1 MAGLSQNLKAVITF
15 GGSIDSSWSRSA
27 NSLQKSLKD
36 VGKQSEKLTKDQAK
50 LATEIKRAKLAGQSL
65 GDLKRRYSDVSRE
78 IRKTEAEQQKLNQQM
93 QKAQRLAAFKGAG
106 KGLFRRGLGMAGQLG
121 GMVAPGLAIGGGGVV
136 ASALGTLIAP
146 AATNA
151 ETARRAGVAKSYG
164 VDIPTFDAWD
174 TLAKQYDMNGEN
186 IGDLFEEYLHKAGEY
201 KQNGKQGSLQD
212 AFETLGFKAGDFAG
226 LSDMAQFEKI
236 VERALS
242 MQDES
247 KASFAL
253 DSLFGGEASKLLMLL
268 KQSGKSYRDLMD
280 EQRRYNLVTKE
291 GAEGAMEGNRAIT
304 SLRTVFSSAVA
315 EISGQ
320 LGNELAPDIRRL
332 TDDMAEWFKGGGIKR
347 IVSFLRNDLYPGVL
361 TFGQGIVFVGKVAY
375 ALAKKLSWLLPD
387 ERSDQRDVL
396 KSLAMTGSVDI
407 ARMTA
412 QRNGQGEWF
421 EQQLKEKPDL
431 PDDVKKSY
439 RDTRGFFRDDDDTF
453 NSTLD
458 KYVTPESSGAPFSWD
473 SALNQNQETSVQQG
487 HETSDRTAGAWNN
500 YRLPSF
506 PTFENSIVWPA
517 SEKPKGSADNISPD
531 KPVVNVDVYPSLN
544 WTAAEGRSEERSE
557 YPSQRIPEVK
567 GNSKYPTQR
576 IPDVNV
582 DVDSLPG
589 TDKAQG
595 SFTDNERYRDKS
607 ADVLLL
613 TPEINSRQS
622 TEPVSDRPAE
632 LSGEGESSYWET
644 LLQKLDS
651 ADKAPPPRQLTDNRR
666 FEFHYEIH
674 GAPGQDERVI
684 GDEVVAVTKTSPVF
698 NGDSSMLDGGQI
710 W

>member
-50 LATEIKRAKLAGQSL
+50 LAAEIKRAKLAGQSL

-146 AATNA
+146 AATNE

-458 KYVTPESSGAPFSWD
+458 KYVTPESNGAPFSWD
-473 SALNQNQETSVQQG
+473 SALNQNQKTSAQPG
-487 HETSDRTAGAWNN
+487 HETSDRAAGAWNN

-506 PTFENSIVWPA
+506 PTFEKSIVWPA
-517 SEKPKGSADNISPD
+517 AEKTKGSAGNITPE
-531 KPVVNVDVYPSLN
+531 KPVVNVDVYPS
-544 WTAAEGRSEERSE
+544 S
-557 YPSQRIPEVK
+557 
-567 GNSKYPTQR
+567 
-576 IPDVNV
+576 
-582 DVDSLPG
+582 
-589 TDKAQG
+589 G
-595 SFTDNERYRDKS
+595 SGESRNLFTDIERHRDNS
-607 ADVLLL
+607 ADFLLYQ
-613 TPEINSRQS
+613 PEISLLRS
-622 TEPVSDRPAE
+622 PAPDPALPAG
-632 LSGEGESSYWET
+632 LSGEEGGSYWET
-644 LLQKLDS
+644 LLQKLDF

-674 GAPGQDERVI
+674 GAPGQDERAI

>member
-15 GGSIDSSWSRSA
+15 GGNIDSSWSRSA
-27 NSLQKSLKD
+27 NGLQKSLKD
-36 VGKQSEKLTKDQAK
+36 VGKQSEKLTKDQTR
-50 LATEIKRAKLAGQSL
+50 LAAEIKRAKLAGQSL

-106 KGLFRRGLGMAGQLG
+106 KGLFRRGLGIAGQLG

-146 AATNA
+146 AATNE

-164 VDIPTFDAWD
+164 VDIPTYDAWD

-242 MQDES
+242 LQDES

-291 GAEGAMEGNRAIT
+291 GADGAMAGNRAV
-304 SLRTVFSSAVA
+304 SNLRTVFSSALA

-361 TFGQGIVFVGKVAY
+361 NFGQGIVFVGKVAF

-412 QRNGQGEWF
+412 QKNGQGEWF

-431 PDDVKKSY
+431 PADVKKSY
-439 RDTRGFFRDDDDTF
+439 RDTRGFFRDDEETF
-453 NSTLD
+453 NTTLD
-458 KYVTPESSGAPFSWD
+458 KYLTPENSGGLFGPDGVMKPVEQPVTPGTSPTVWD
-473 SALNQNQETSVQQG
+473 NYPRTLLTPLPPETSPQLLPGITEQDTRQQ
-487 HETSDRTAGAWNN
+487 TAVPRTVLLSGNADDGRGNAG
-500 YRLPSF
+500 
-506 PTFENSIVWPA
+506 T
-517 SEKPKGSADNISPD
+517 D
-531 KPVVNVDVYPSLN
+531 
-544 WTAAEGRSEERSE
+544 AEGRW
-557 YPSQRIPEVK
+557 
-567 GNSKYPTQR
+567 
-576 IPDVNV
+576 DM
-582 DVDSLPG
+582 
-589 TDKAQG
+589 
-595 SFTDNERYRDKS
+595 
-607 ADVLLL
+607 
-613 TPEINSRQS
+613 
-622 TEPVSDRPAE
+622 
-632 LSGEGESSYWET
+632 
-644 LLQKLDS
+644 LLQKLDA
-651 ADKAPPPRQLTDNRR
+651 ADTAPVPRQLTDNRR
-666 FEFHYEIH
+666 FEYRFEII
-674 GAPGQDERVI
+674 GAPGQDERGI
-684 GDEVVAVTKTSPVF
+684 ADEVEAVTKSSPAF
-698 NGDSSMLDGGQI
+698 TGDSSMLDGGQI

>member
-15 GGSIDSSWSRSA
+15 GGNIDSSWSRSA
-27 NSLQKSLKD
+27 NGLQKSLKD

-50 LATEIKRAKLAGQSL
+50 LAAEIKRAKLAGQSL

-78 IRKTEAEQQKLNQQM
+78 IRKTETEQQKLNQEM
-93 QKAQRLAAFKGAG
+93 QKTQRLAAFKGAG
-106 KGLFRRGLGMAGQLG
+106 KGLFRRGLGIAGQLG

-146 AATNA
+146 AATNE

-186 IGDLFEEYLHKAGEY
+186 IGDLFEEYLHKSGEY

-242 MQDES
+242 LQDES

-291 GAEGAMEGNRAIT
+291 GAEGAMAGNRAVT
-304 SLRTVFSSAVA
+304 NLRTVFSSALA

-332 TDDMAEWFKGGGIKR
+332 TDDLAEWFKGGGIKR

-361 TFGQGIVFVGKVAY
+361 NFGQGIVFVGKVAF

-431 PDDVKKSY
+431 PDDVKKSW
-439 RDTRGFFRDDDDTF
+439 RDTRGFIRNDDDTF
-453 NSTLD
+453 NTTLD
-458 KYVTPESSGAPFSWD
+458 KYITPEGNGALFGPDGFMKPVQQPVTPGTGPTVWDNYPRSLLAP
-473 SALNQNQETSVQQG
+473 LPPETSPQVLPGITEQDTRQQ
-487 HETSDRTAGAWNN
+487 TAVPRTVPLSGNADDGRGNAG
-500 YRLPSF
+500 
-506 PTFENSIVWPA
+506 T
-517 SEKPKGSADNISPD
+517 D
-531 KPVVNVDVYPSLN
+531 
-544 WTAAEGRSEERSE
+544 AEGRW
-557 YPSQRIPEVK
+557 
-567 GNSKYPTQR
+567 
-576 IPDVNV
+576 DM
-582 DVDSLPG
+582 
-589 TDKAQG
+589 
-595 SFTDNERYRDKS
+595 
-607 ADVLLL
+607 
-613 TPEINSRQS
+613 
-622 TEPVSDRPAE
+622 
-632 LSGEGESSYWET
+632 
-644 LLQKLDS
+644 LLQKLDA
-651 ADKAPPPRQLTDNRR
+651 ADAAPVPRQLTDNRR
-666 FEFHYEIH
+666 FEYRFEIH
-674 GAPGQDERVI
+674 GAPGQDERGI
-684 GDEVVAVTKTSPVF
+684 ADEVEAVTKSSPAF
-698 NGDSSMLDGGQI
+698 TGDSSMLDGGQI

>member
-1 MAGLSQNLKAVITF
+1 MAGLSQYLKAVITF
-15 GGSIDSSWSRSA
+15 GGNIDSSWNRSA
-27 NSLQKSLKD
+27 NGLQKSLKD

-50 LATEIKRAKLAGQSL
+50 LAAEIKKAKLAGQSL

-78 IRKTEAEQQKLNQQM
+78 IRKTESEQQKLNQQM
-93 QKAQRLAAFKGAG
+93 QKAQRLASFKGAG
-106 KGLFRRGLGMAGQLG
+106 KGLFRRGLGIAGQLG

-212 AFETLGFKAGDFAG
+212 AFETLGFKAGDLAG
-226 LSDMAQFEKI
+226 LSDMSQFEKI

-242 MQDES
+242 LQDES

-304 SLRTVFSSAVA
+304 NLQTVFSSAVA

-320 LGNELAPDIRRL
+320 LGNELAPDVRRL

-361 TFGQGIVFVGKVAY
+361 TFGQGIFFVGKVAY

-439 RDTRGFFRDDDDTF
+439 RDTRGFFRDDEETF
-453 NSTLD
+453 NTTLD
-458 KYVTPESSGAPFSWD
+458 KYLTPENSGALFGTDGLMKPAQPQSVTPGTGPTAWD
-473 SALNQNQETSVQQG
+473 HYRRTLLSPLPPETSPQVVPDITEQDSLQQA
-487 HETSDRTAGAWNN
+487 TST
-500 YRLPSF
+500 
-506 PTFENSIVWPA
+506 E
-517 SEKPKGSADNISPD
+517 
-531 KPVVNVDVYPSLN
+531 
-544 WTAAEGRSEERSE
+544 AEGRW
-557 YPSQRIPEVK
+557 
-567 GNSKYPTQR
+567 
-576 IPDVNV
+576 DM
-582 DVDSLPG
+582 
-589 TDKAQG
+589 
-595 SFTDNERYRDKS
+595 
-607 ADVLLL
+607 
-613 TPEINSRQS
+613 
-622 TEPVSDRPAE
+622 
-632 LSGEGESSYWET
+632 

-651 ADKAPPPRQLTDNRR
+651 ADAPAAPRQLTDNRR
-666 FEFHYEIH
+666 FEYRFEIH
-674 GAPGQDERVI
+674 GAPGQDERAI
-684 GDEVVAVTKTSPVF
+684 ADEVEGMTKSSPAF
-698 NGDSSMLDGGQI
+698 NGNNSMLDGGQI

>member
-1 MAGLSQNLKAVITF
+1 M
-15 GGSIDSSWSRSA
+15 
-27 NSLQKSLKD
+27 QKSLKD

-50 LATEIKRAKLAGQSL
+50 LAAEIKRATLAGQSL

-78 IRKTEAEQQKLNQQM
+78 IRKTESEQQKLNQQM
-93 QKAQRLAAFKGAG
+93 QKAQRLASFKGAG
-106 KGLFRRGLGMAGQLG
+106 KGLFRSGLGIAGQLG

-212 AFETLGFKAGDFAG
+212 AFETLGFKAGDLAG

-242 MQDES
+242 LQDES

-304 SLRTVFSSAVA
+304 NLQTVFSSAVA

-320 LGNELAPDIRRL
+320 LGNELAPDVRRL

-361 TFGQGIVFVGKVAY
+361 TFGQGIFFVGKVAY

-439 RDTRGFFRDDDDTF
+439 RDTRGFFRDDEETF
-453 NSTLD
+453 NTTLD
-458 KYVTPESSGAPFSWD
+458 KYLTPENSGALFGTDGLMKPAQPQSVTPGTGPTAWD
-473 SALNQNQETSVQQG
+473 HYPRTLLSPLPPETSPQVVPGITEQDSLQQA
-487 HETSDRTAGAWNN
+487 TST
-500 YRLPSF
+500 
-506 PTFENSIVWPA
+506 E
-517 SEKPKGSADNISPD
+517 
-531 KPVVNVDVYPSLN
+531 
-544 WTAAEGRSEERSE
+544 AEGRW
-557 YPSQRIPEVK
+557 
-567 GNSKYPTQR
+567 
-576 IPDVNV
+576 DM
-582 DVDSLPG
+582 
-589 TDKAQG
+589 
-595 SFTDNERYRDKS
+595 
-607 ADVLLL
+607 
-613 TPEINSRQS
+613 
-622 TEPVSDRPAE
+622 
-632 LSGEGESSYWET
+632 

-651 ADKAPPPRQLTDNRR
+651 ADAPAAPRQLTDNRR
-666 FEFHYEIH
+666 FEYRFEIH
-674 GAPGQDERVI
+674 GAPGQDERAI
-684 GDEVVAVTKTSPVF
+684 ADEVEGMTKSSPAF
-698 NGDSSMLDGGQI
+698 NGNNSMLDGGQI

>member
-15 GGSIDSSWSRSA
+15 GGNIDSSWSRSA
-27 NSLQKSLKD
+27 NGLQKSLKD

-50 LATEIKRAKLAGQSL
+50 LAAEIKRAKLAGQSL

-106 KGLFRRGLGMAGQLG
+106 KGLFRRGLGIAGQLG

-201 KQNGKQGSLQD
+201 KQNGKQGALQD

-242 MQDES
+242 LQDES

-304 SLRTVFSSAVA
+304 NLQTVFSSAVA

-320 LGNELAPDIRRL
+320 LGNELAPDVRRL
-332 TDDMAEWFKGGGIKR
+332 TDDLAEWFKGGGIKR

-375 ALAKKLSWLLPD
+375 ALAKKMSWLLPD

-439 RDTRGFFRDDDDTF
+439 RDTRGFFRDDEETF
-453 NSTLD
+453 NTTLD
-458 KYVTPESSGAPFSWD
+458 KYLTPENSGGLFGPDGLMKPIQQPVTPGTGP
-473 SALNQNQETSVQQG
+473 TV
-487 HETSDRTAGAWNN
+487 WNN
-500 YRLPSF
+500 YPRTLLAPLPPETS
-506 PTFENSIVWPA
+506 PQVVPGITEQGTPGQTAVPRTVPLSGN
-517 SEKPKGSADNISPD
+517 ADDGRGNAGTD
-531 KPVVNVDVYPSLN
+531 
-544 WTAAEGRSEERSE
+544 AEGRW
-557 YPSQRIPEVK
+557 
-567 GNSKYPTQR
+567 
-576 IPDVNV
+576 DM
-582 DVDSLPG
+582 
-589 TDKAQG
+589 
-595 SFTDNERYRDKS
+595 
-607 ADVLLL
+607 
-613 TPEINSRQS
+613 
-622 TEPVSDRPAE
+622 
-632 LSGEGESSYWET
+632 
-644 LLQKLDS
+644 LLQKLDA
-651 ADKAPPPRQLTDNRR
+651 ADAAPAPRQLTDNRR
-666 FEFHYEIH
+666 FEYRFEIH
-674 GAPGQDERVI
+674 GAPGQDERGI
-684 GDEVVAVTKTSPVF
+684 ADEVEAVTKSSPAF
-698 NGDSSMLDGGQI
+698 TGDSSMLDGGQI

>member
-15 GGSIDSSWSRSA
+15 GGNIDSSWSRSA
-27 NSLQKSLKD
+27 NGLQKNLKD

-50 LATEIKRAKLAGQSL
+50 LAAEIKRAKLAGQSL
-65 GDLKRRYSDVSRE
+65 GELKRRYSDVSRE

-106 KGLFRRGLGMAGQLG
+106 KGLFRRGLGIAGQLG

-242 MQDES
+242 LQDES

-304 SLRTVFSSAVA
+304 NLQTVFSSAVA

-320 LGNELAPDIRRL
+320 LGNELAPDVRRL
-332 TDDMAEWFKGGGIKR
+332 TDDLAEWFKGGGIKR
-347 IVSFLRNDLYPGVL
+347 IVSFLRNDLYPGML

-412 QRNGQGEWF
+412 ERNGQGEWF

-439 RDTRGFFRDDDDTF
+439 RDTRGFFRDDEETF
-453 NSTLD
+453 NTTLD
-458 KYVTPESSGAPFSWD
+458 KYLTPENSGGLFGPDGLMKPVQQPVTPGTGPTVWDNYPRTLLAP
-473 SALNQNQETSVQQG
+473 LPPETSPQVVPGITEQG
-487 HETSDRTAGAWNN
+487 TPGQAAVPRTVPLSGNADDGRGNAG
-500 YRLPSF
+500 
-506 PTFENSIVWPA
+506 T
-517 SEKPKGSADNISPD
+517 D
-531 KPVVNVDVYPSLN
+531 
-544 WTAAEGRSEERSE
+544 AEGRW
-557 YPSQRIPEVK
+557 
-567 GNSKYPTQR
+567 
-576 IPDVNV
+576 DM
-582 DVDSLPG
+582 
-589 TDKAQG
+589 
-595 SFTDNERYRDKS
+595 
-607 ADVLLL
+607 
-613 TPEINSRQS
+613 
-622 TEPVSDRPAE
+622 
-632 LSGEGESSYWET
+632 
-644 LLQKLDS
+644 LLQKLDA
-651 ADKAPPPRQLTDNRR
+651 ADAAPAPRQLTDNRR
-666 FEFHYEIH
+666 FEYRFEIH
-674 GAPGQDERVI
+674 GAPGQDERGI
-684 GDEVVAVTKTSPVF
+684 ADEVEAVTKSSPAF
-698 NGDSSMLDGGQI
+698 TGNSSMLDGGQI

>member
-15 GGSIDSSWSRSA
+15 GGNIDSSWNRSA
-27 NSLQKSLKD
+27 NGLQKSLKD

-50 LATEIKRAKLAGQSL
+50 LAAEIKRAKLAGQSL

-106 KGLFRRGLGMAGQLG
+106 KGLFRRGLGIAGQLG
-121 GMVAPGLAIGGGGVV
+121 SMVAPGLAIGGGGVV

-242 MQDES
+242 LQDES

-304 SLRTVFSSAVA
+304 NLQTVFSSAVA

-320 LGNELAPDIRRL
+320 LGNELAPDVRRL
-332 TDDMAEWFKGGGIKR
+332 TDDLAEWFKGGGIKR

-396 KSLAMTGSVDI
+396 KSLAMTGSVNI

-439 RDTRGFFRDDDDTF
+439 RDTRGFFRDDEEAF
-453 NSTLD
+453 NTTLD
-458 KYVTPESSGAPFSWD
+458 KYMTPENSGGLFGPDGLMKLAQPQSVTPGTGPTAWD
-473 SALNQNQETSVQQG
+473 HYPRPLLSPLPPETSPQVVPGITEQDSLQQA
-487 HETSDRTAGAWNN
+487 TST
-500 YRLPSF
+500 
-506 PTFENSIVWPA
+506 E
-517 SEKPKGSADNISPD
+517 
-531 KPVVNVDVYPSLN
+531 
-544 WTAAEGRSEERSE
+544 AEGRW
-557 YPSQRIPEVK
+557 
-567 GNSKYPTQR
+567 
-576 IPDVNV
+576 DM
-582 DVDSLPG
+582 
-589 TDKAQG
+589 
-595 SFTDNERYRDKS
+595 
-607 ADVLLL
+607 
-613 TPEINSRQS
+613 
-622 TEPVSDRPAE
+622 
-632 LSGEGESSYWET
+632 

-651 ADKAPPPRQLTDNRR
+651 ADAPAAPRQLTDNRR
-666 FEFHYEIH
+666 FEYRFEIH
-674 GAPGQDERVI
+674 GAPGQDERAI
-684 GDEVVAVTKTSPVF
+684 ADEVEGITKSSPAF
-698 NGDSSMLDGGQI
+698 NGNNSMLDGGQI

>member
-15 GGSIDSSWSRSA
+15 GGNIDSSWSRSA
-27 NSLQKSLKD
+27 NGLQKSLKD

-50 LATEIKRAKLAGQSL
+50 LAAEIKRAKLAGQSL

-106 KGLFRRGLGMAGQLG
+106 KGLFRRGLGIAGQLG

-201 KQNGKQGSLQD
+201 KQNGKQGALQD

-242 MQDES
+242 LQDES

-304 SLRTVFSSAVA
+304 NLQTVFSSAVA

-320 LGNELAPDIRRL
+320 LGNELAPDVRRL
-332 TDDMAEWFKGGGIKR
+332 TDDLAEWFKGGGIKR

-439 RDTRGFFRDDDDTF
+439 RDTRGFFRDDEETF
-453 NSTLD
+453 NNTLD
-458 KYVTPESSGAPFSWD
+458 KYLTPENSGGLFGPDGLMKPVQQPVTPGTGP
-473 SALNQNQETSVQQG
+473 TV
-487 HETSDRTAGAWNN
+487 WNN
-500 YRLPSF
+500 YPRTLLAPLPPETSSQVV
-506 PTFENSIVWPA
+506 PGITEQGTPGQTAVPRTVPLSGN
-517 SEKPKGSADNISPD
+517 ADDGRGNAGTD
-531 KPVVNVDVYPSLN
+531 
-544 WTAAEGRSEERSE
+544 AEGRW
-557 YPSQRIPEVK
+557 
-567 GNSKYPTQR
+567 
-576 IPDVNV
+576 DM
-582 DVDSLPG
+582 
-589 TDKAQG
+589 
-595 SFTDNERYRDKS
+595 
-607 ADVLLL
+607 
-613 TPEINSRQS
+613 
-622 TEPVSDRPAE
+622 
-632 LSGEGESSYWET
+632 
-644 LLQKLDS
+644 LLQKLDA
-651 ADKAPPPRQLTDNRR
+651 ADAAPAPRQLTDNRR
-666 FEFHYEIH
+666 FEYRFEIH
-674 GAPGQDERVI
+674 GAPGQDERGI
-684 GDEVVAVTKTSPVF
+684 ADEVEAVTKSSPAF
-698 NGDSSMLDGGQI
+698 TGDNSMLDGGQI